1 MQAALRHSEWDEVD
15 LRYDG
20 GTIALVYR
28 RTRGSCR
35 FEPWVYVAPSAIL
48 RRLGAH
54 GLGLYAARPFK
65 RNDYV
70 GQYPHDAVVGRYP
83 TREAARE
90 APETRRLLMR
100 GHDKLVT
107 VRAPNGPGF
116 LLLDGEGG
124 GPPHVERANDPR
136 GTALAPNAALTDTG
150 WLRITQARV
159 PRFDLEKPLDENI
172 YSELRYDYGDSYW
185 DLHEL
190 LGRSAAHALEV
201 D

>member
-1 MQAALRHSEWDEVD
+1 MGLRRAERHPAPFG
-15 LRYDG
+15 R
-20 GTIALVYR
+20 A
-28 RTRGSCR
+28 RGSDCT
-35 FEPWVYVAPSAIL
+35 
-48 RRLGAH
+48 RRD
-54 GLGLYAARPFK
+54 PFK

-70 GQYPHDAVVGRYP
+70 GQYPHDAVVGHYP

-136 GTALAPNAALTDTG
+136 GTALAPNATLTDAG

-185 DLHEL
+185 PARALGYWDLHEL
-190 LGRSAAHALEV
+190 LGRRAAQPKSLGGQS
-201 D
+201 DSGD